1 MDNKIIDLCNSTI
14 ENYKFVKEELRYD
27 GEYINHFASLIYAN
41 LGKTIPINKIKK
53 IRSYI
58 KEQTSRMS
66 CFRGDILYIL
76 SFLIS
81 MEDNI
86 ENFIEDIIKTY
97 DLLLDT
103 GFKESQYLVLTSY
116 SLVKHSSTENR
127 FSKVMDMKEVYDT
140 IKRKYYN
147 LTNDEDYLE
156 CALLVLSDIEKDE
169 ISSNIDS
176 VFESISKLDIFS
188 KNGVQGLTM
197 SLVLSQ
203 NDNQL
208 CKIDELLL
216 KFEEDDMKIS
226 HQFLPVLGASVSL
239 CDSEVYMNEVNE
251 IIKYLR
257 EEEYIYDFYMDKSF
271 LIFIAITIN
280 EFSKV
285 NNKER
290 YLNELISLSVY
301 SFLVSK
307 NQGVFSEVLA

>member
-169 ISSNIDS
+169 ISSKIDS